1 MYHSVT
7 IGDKNTYDD
16 WFIVPSS
23 RPLFEAPKPKTKLVD
38 VPGANGQWDLSTAL
52 TGYPVF
58 EPREGNWEFYVLND
72 HGEWSDR
79 YSEIMTYLHGKKLDA
94 ILEDDPDWHYT
105 GRFAVDQ
112 WKSEKDYSKIVISY
126 IVDPYKYAN
135 TQEARTINAGATLN
149 LAGNDYGTAPIIPQI
164 RCFTNAGTQITFVN
178 TYLGINVTKNVTS
191 GIFTFPDIV
200 LYGPQGASFINGG
213 LNPVLLTFQKGS
225 L

>member
-7 IGDKNTYDD
+7 IGNKNTYDD
-16 WFIVPSS
+16 WFIVPAS

-38 VPGANGQWDLSTAL
+38 VPGASGQWDLSNAL

-58 EPREGNWEFYVLND
+58 SNREGNWEFYVLND
-72 HGEWSDR
+72 HGEWYDR
-79 YSEIMTYLHGKKLDA
+79 YSEIMTYLHGKRLDA
-94 ILEDDPDWHYT
+94 VLEDDPNWHYT

-112 WKSEKDYSKIVISY
+112 WRSEKDYSKIVISY

-135 TQEARTINAGATLN
+135 EQTARTINAGATLT
-149 LAGNDYGTAPIIPQI
+149 LRQSDYGTAPIVPQI
-164 RCFTNAGTQITFVN
+164 RCFDAAGTQITFVN
-178 TYLGINVTKNVTS
+178 TLLGINVTKQLTQ

-200 LYGPQGASFINGG
+200 LYGSDGVSVINGG
-213 LNPVLLTFQKGS
+213 SNPVLFTFQKGS